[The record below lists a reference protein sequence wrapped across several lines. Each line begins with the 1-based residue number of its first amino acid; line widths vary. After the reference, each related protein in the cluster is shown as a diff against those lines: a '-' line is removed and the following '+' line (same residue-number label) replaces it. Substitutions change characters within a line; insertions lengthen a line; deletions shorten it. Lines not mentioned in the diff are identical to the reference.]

1 MNLVLCKYLVRA
13 EQSRAKQENP
23 LPENLWQVITL
34 PSEVSVLLALVA
46 PTGQLG
52 LRADNWTLHNLGR
65 ASMNLST
72 KSVRPWPVSYLSH
85 LLMILKLLS
94 VLLRLK

>member
-13 EQSRAKQENP
+13 EQSKQDNP

-52 LRADNWTLHNLGR
+52 LLRADNWILHNLGR
-65 ASMNLST
+65 ASMNPSP
-72 KSVRPWPVSYLSH
+72 KSDRP
-85 LLMILKLLS
+85 
-94 VLLRLK
+94 